1 MGSGNSLAEAGTVS
15 ARMEAE
21 DRMAVRAHAQKL
33 NRSWTWAAAGPT
45 GAEVC
50 QGLAEG
56 EASLSGKAAARLVLL
71 EKATGEMLNEYRGH
85 ANASYPIQSSFAHTD
100 AYVASG
106 SESSDVMF
114 WDLVA
119 GGKPVHTLRGHAKA
133 VASIAFHKEDP
144 VLLTA
149 SYDSTVRVWDQRAVV
164 P

>member
-1 MGSGNSLAEAGTVS
+1 VPDAVVSVSLSHDGKCVLAG
-15 ARMEAE
+15 
-21 DRMAVRAHAQKL
+21 
-33 NRSWTWAAAGPT
+33 
-45 GAEVC
+45 C
-50 QGLAEG
+50 
-56 EASLSGKAAARLVLL
+56 LSGKAAARLVLL

-106 SESSDVMF
+106 SESGDVMF